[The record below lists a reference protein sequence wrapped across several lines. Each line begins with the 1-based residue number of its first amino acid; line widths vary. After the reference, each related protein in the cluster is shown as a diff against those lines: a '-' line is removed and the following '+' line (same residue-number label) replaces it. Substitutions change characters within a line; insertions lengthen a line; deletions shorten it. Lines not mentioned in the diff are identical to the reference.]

1 MKNFGVS
8 KSNLDK
14 FAEVLNSCSV
24 MVGAHG
30 AGVTNTVFLPA
41 GAVMVQVVP
50 LGLDWAS
57 TAYFGGPAKEMG
69 MHYLEYKIEPTE
81 SSLFKEYG
89 PDHPVISDPMSIFL
103 KGYNAAR
110 ATYVDGQN
118 LMINLVRF
126 RETLE
131 KAMKF
136 LGH

>member
-1 MKNFGVS
+1 
-8 KSNLDK
+8 
-14 FAEVLNSCSV
+14 
-24 MVGAHG
+24 
-30 AGVTNTVFLPA
+30 
-41 GAVMVQVVP
+41 
-50 LGLDWAS
+50 
-57 TAYFGGPAKEMG
+57 MG
-69 MHYLEYKIEPTE
+69 MHYLEYKIEPKE

-89 PDHPVISDPMSIFL
+89 PDHPVISDPMSIFM